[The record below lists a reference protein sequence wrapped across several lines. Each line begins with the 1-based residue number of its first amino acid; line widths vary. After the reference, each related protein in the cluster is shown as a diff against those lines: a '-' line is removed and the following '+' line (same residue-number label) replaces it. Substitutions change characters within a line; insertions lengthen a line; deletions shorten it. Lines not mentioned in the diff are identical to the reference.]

1 MLGRMTI
8 GEFLSV
14 RTSEKEFPATN
25 ALQKRIS
32 DALREDKGD
41 KAERLAAAL
50 AFAILDLEVALV
62 NANAERLKLKA
73 YVLELEAR
81 ILNADIEL
89 DDPRHEL

>member
-1 MLGRMTI
+1 MNI
-8 GEFLSV
+8 GEFLGV
-14 RTSEKEFPATN
+14 HTAEKEFPATN
-25 ALQKRIS
+25 VLQTRIS
-32 DALREDKGD
+32 EALRVDKGD
-41 KAERLAAAL
+41 KVEQLAAAL

>member
-1 MLGRMTI
+1 MNI

-25 ALQKRIS
+25 VLQTRIS
-32 DALREDKGD
+32 EALRDDKGD
-41 KAERLAAAL
+41 KAEQLTAAL
-50 AFAILDLEVALV
+50 AFAVLDLEVALV
-62 NANAERLKLKA
+62 NANAERMKLKA

-81 ILNADIEL
+81 IVNADIDL